1 MLQTQTQ
8 HVFSHQHQ
16 YPQAEPSWL
25 QHQHQQQHHA
35 AQHHQHQAQ
44 HQQQQHTSLAA
55 QQHAQAQAAAA
66 AAAVAQHQHYNRLA
80 MGGNT
85 GANPAQA
92 AATGAPG
99 MAGDGALA
107 AVASGMDGGISE
119 ENRKVFIWVAELL
132 DPNRREAALMELSKK
147 REQVPEL
154 ALVIW
159 HSFGVMTALL
169 QEIISV
175 YPLLNPSQLTA
186 AASNRVCNALALLQ
200 CVASHNET
208 RTLFL
213 NAHIPLFLY
222 PFLNTTSKSRPFE
235 YLRLTSL
242 GVIGALVK
250 NDSSDVINFLLTTE
264 IIPLCL
270 RIMET
275 GSELSKTVAIFIV
288 QKILLDDIGLA
299 YICATYERFYAVG
312 TVLSNMVTQLV
323 EQQTVRL
330 LKHVVRCFL
339 RLSDN
344 NRAREALRQCLPEP
358 LRDATFSS
366 VLRDDA
372 ATKRCL
378 AQLLI
383 NLSDNVV
390 DGTTG
395 ATM

>member
-1 MLQTQTQ
+1 MLQAQSQ

-25 QHQHQQQHHA
+25 HQQQQQHHQ
-35 AQHHQHQAQ
+35 AQHH
-44 HQQQQHTSLAA
+44 QQHTSLA

-66 AAAVAQHQHYNRLA
+66 AAVAQQQHYNRIA
-80 MGGNT
+80 MTGNT
-85 GANPAQA
+85 SGAVTGSQAQA
-92 AATGAPG
+92 PANAAAG
-99 MAGDGALA
+99 MGTDATNAGI
-107 AVASGMDGGISE
+107 DGGISE
-119 ENRKVFIWVAELL
+119 ENRKVFVWVAELL
-132 DPNRREAALMELSKK
+132 DPNRRETALMELSKK

-200 CVASHNET
+200 CVASHNDT

-288 QKILLDDIGLA
+288 QKILLDDTGLN

-383 NLSDNVV
+383 NLSDNV
-390 DGTTG
+390 DAGNAAGT
-395 ATM
+395 AM